1 MEETFN
7 DIKKFELKLDISG
20 FFMAVVRVILSIL
33 IIVLLIAMTGSVV
46 KIAMDF
52 PLYMDQKVEI
62 ALKEILINVLMFLAM
77 VEIFKTT

>member
-33 IIVLLIAMTGSVV
+33 IIVFLISMTQFS
-46 KIAMDF
+46 IA
-52 PLYMDQKVEI
+52 Q
-62 ALKEILINVLMFLAM
+62 LKQEP
-77 VEIFKTT
+77 